1 MAERVLIMRGF
12 ELAVLIKNIRNSLRG
27 NIVSYLIWFKNNVF
41 IEGNFFL
48 IDNDKKIDKN
58 KYSLIFIK

>member
-1 MAERVLIMRGF
+1 MAERVFIMRGF

-58 KYSLIFIK
+58 KYSWIFIK

>member
-41 IEGNFFL
+41 IEDNFFL
-48 IDNDKKIDKN
+48 IGNDKKIDKN
-58 KYSLIFIK
+58 KYSWIFIK